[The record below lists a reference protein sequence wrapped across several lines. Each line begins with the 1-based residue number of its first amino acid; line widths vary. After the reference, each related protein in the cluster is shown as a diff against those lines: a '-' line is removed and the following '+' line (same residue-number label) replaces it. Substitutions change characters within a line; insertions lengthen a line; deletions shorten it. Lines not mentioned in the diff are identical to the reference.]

1 MGDHRQGNVCGGLM
15 KACVDPGCNHDPAT
29 VAPLSL
35 LLFVADR
42 PGDEEETAAIQSYI
56 QQLPSSFGVE
66 LKVVPISEQ
75 PYLLEEYKLV
85 ATPALIK
92 VHPEPR
98 QTLAGRKLL
107 QKVDYWWPRWQQQ
120 LAMVLQAD
128 MQKSAAQQ
136 SDCSTELVRLQ
147 DELFQLRQTCDRLTE
162 QLHFKDRIISLLAH
176 ELRNPLTAVG
186 IALET
191 LESHWQE
198 QGSRQLQPQDMQRL
212 FHHARSQAAVMEQ
225 LITDL
230 LLAARGPQDSLQI
243 TPRQLDLRSLC
254 QETINQV
261 RLNFERKRQIFTTD
275 IPPDVPL
282 VYGDGDRIRQVLVNL
297 LDNACKYTPEGGT
310 IHLSILHRMTQKVQ
324 VSVCDTGPGIP
335 AEEQEK
341 IFGETVRLDR
351 DLAIEGY
358 GIGLSLCRQ
367 IIRMHYGQIWVD
379 SQLGKGSCFHFTL
392 PVYRS

>member
-1 MGDHRQGNVCGGLM
+1 M
-15 KACVDPGCNHDPAT
+15 KAFADPSCNHTPPTA
-29 VAPLSL
+29 APLSL

-56 QQLPSSFGVE
+56 QQLPSNFGVE
-66 LKVVPISEQ
+66 LKVVPIGEQ

-92 VHPEPR
+92 VRPEPR

-107 QKVDYWWPRWQQQ
+107 EKVDYWWPRWQQQ

-128 MQKSAAQQ
+128 MEKTAAEQ
-136 SDCSTELVRLQ
+136 SDCSMELVRLQ
-147 DELFQLRQTCDRLTE
+147 EELFQLRQTCDRLSE

-191 LESHWQE
+191 LESHWHNE
-198 QGSRQLQPQDMQRL
+198 LSCQLNREDTQRL
-212 FHHARSQAAVMEQ
+212 FHHARSQTVVMGQ

-230 LLAARGPQDSLQI
+230 LLAARGPQDNLQI
-243 TPRQLDLRSLC
+243 MPRQLDLRSLC
-254 QETINQV
+254 QETINDV
-261 RLNFERKRQIFTTD
+261 RLNFERKQQTFTTD
-275 IPPDVPL
+275 LPLDIPL

-310 IHLSILHRMTQKVQ
+310 IHLSVLHRMTQKVQ
-324 VSVCDTGPGIP
+324 VTVCDTGPGIP
-335 AEEQEK
+335 PEDQEK
-341 IFGETVRLDR
+341 IFGETVRLDLDR
-351 DLAIEGY
+351 AIEGY
-358 GIGLSLCRQ
+358 GIGLALCRQ

-379 SQLGKGSCFHFTL
+379 SHLGKGSCFHFTL
-392 PVYRS
+392 PVYRAR

>member
-1 MGDHRQGNVCGGLM
+1 M
-15 KACVDPGCNHDPAT
+15 
-29 VAPLSL
+29 
-35 LLFVADR
+35 LFVADR

-56 QQLPSSFGVE
+56 QQLPSNFGVE
-66 LKVVPISEQ
+66 LKVVPIGEQ

-92 VHPEPR
+92 VRPEPR

-107 QKVDYWWPRWQQQ
+107 EKVDYWWPRWQQQ

-128 MQKSAAQQ
+128 MEKTAAEQ
-136 SDCSTELVRLQ
+136 SDCSMELVRLQ
-147 DELFQLRQTCDRLTE
+147 EELFQLRQTCDRLSE

-191 LESHWQE
+191 LESHWHNE
-198 QGSRQLQPQDMQRL
+198 LSCQLNREDTQRL
-212 FHHARSQAAVMEQ
+212 FHHARSQTVVMGQ

-230 LLAARGPQDSLQI
+230 LLAARGPQDNLQI
-243 TPRQLDLRSLC
+243 MPRQLDLRSLC
-254 QETINQV
+254 QETINDV
-261 RLNFERKRQIFTTD
+261 RLNFERKQQTFTTD
-275 IPPDVPL
+275 LPLDIPL

-310 IHLSILHRMTQKVQ
+310 IHLSVLHRMTQKVQ
-324 VSVCDTGPGIP
+324 VTVCDTGPGIP
-335 AEEQEK
+335 PEDQEK

-351 DLAIEGY
+351 DRAIEGY
-358 GIGLSLCRQ
+358 GIGLALCRQ

-379 SQLGKGSCFHFTL
+379 SHLGKGSCFHFTL
-392 PVYRS
+392 PVYRAR